1 MRKQPSRLL
10 LLLTAGSMTQQIFRN
25 KIYTRK
31 EKTVSRYVVR
41 DIGAGSSVTTRH
53 IKSYGGLNRRY
64 TSAQANKLLRKITG
78 RKADLESKERK
89 SSTFRVASGEDAESL
104 RPKYD
109 FASVQAELDKLEDMT
124 RKVKHAINVFNT
136 THVLDGFDGLTIDQ
150 ALVYIPQLS
159 SRVSKL
165 REMAGAIPKRRIDD
179 YRNNFVDYSVVN
191 YDIEEAEQAYK
202 TAQEK
207 LAAMQLALDT
217 ANASETMEIDVE
229 LD

>member
-1 MRKQPSRLL
+1 M
-10 LLLTAGSMTQQIFRN
+10 
-25 KIYTRK
+25 
-31 EKTVSRYVVR
+31 
-41 DIGAGSSVTTRH
+41 
-53 IKSYGGLNRRY
+53 RY
-64 TSAQANKLLRKITG
+64 TSAQANKLLRKIAS

-89 SSTFRVASGEDAESL
+89 SSTFRVASGEDTESL

-109 FASVQAELDKLEDMT
+109 FASVQAELDELEDMV

-136 THVLDGFDGLTIDQ
+136 THTLDGFDGLTIDQ

-165 REMAGAIPKRRIDD
+165 RDMAGAIPKRRIDD

-191 YDIEEAEQAYK
+191 YVIEEAEKAYQA
-202 TAQEK
+202 AQEK
-207 LAAMQLALDT
+207 LAAMQLALDV

-229 LD
+229 FD